1 MCDMDTTIVYFS
13 TRWGRLNLIKHDSS
27 VLLLLSELP
36 TGDLSCS
43 KNNGSGSL
51 SALLTLLFF
60 EKKMRGATVI
70 KKKKTQRLE

>member
-51 SALLTLLFF
+51 SALLTLFQTAFDRSRSLS
-60 EKKMRGATVI
+60 G
-70 KKKKTQRLE
+70 